1 MADISDANDQSRKQ
15 DGGDVEGQE
24 CESMTAEQLIEF
36 WQRKEEE
43 FREELA
49 EQRQMQ
55 IAEMD
60 SDGNCLFRAV
70 AFQVYGE

>member
-1 MADISDANDQSRKQ
+1 
-15 DGGDVEGQE
+15 
-24 CESMTAEQLIEF
+24 MTAEQLIEF
-36 WQRKEEE
+36 WQRKDEE